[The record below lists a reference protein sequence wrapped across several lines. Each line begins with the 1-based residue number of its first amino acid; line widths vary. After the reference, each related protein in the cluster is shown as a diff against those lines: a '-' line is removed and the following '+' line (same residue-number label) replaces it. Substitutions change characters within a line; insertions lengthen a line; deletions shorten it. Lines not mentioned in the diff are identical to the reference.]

1 MRIAISIGLAALALP
16 AAAGR
21 AQPAGDA
28 AANWEAIVQCARQTG
43 APARHACI
51 DQVLRGSGLL
61 DSEREMN
68 EARQS
73 FGQQRRSE
81 AVPVPPPA
89 APAAPAM
96 PAPAQRAEAA
106 PAAPTPAPAPA
117 APPAPLR
124 ALQTEVASARLAA
137 DRKLVITTREGAV
150 WRQTETIELRASP
163 RAGDSFEIEEAA
175 LGGHRCKL
183 GRSRIFRCE
192 RVN

>member
-1 MRIAISIGLAALALP
+1 MRIAISIGLAVLALP
-16 AAAGR
+16 AAAGH

-28 AANWEAIVQCARQTG
+28 AANWEAVVQCARQTG

-51 DQVLRGSGLL
+51 DQVLRGSGVL

-73 FGQQRRSE
+73 FGQQGRSE
-81 AVPVPPPA
+81 AAPVPPPT
-89 APAAPAM
+89 APAVPAM

-106 PAAPTPAPAPA
+106 PAAPAPAPA
-117 APPAPLR
+117 APPPPLR